1 MADQQK
7 KNNKSLQVGD
17 LVLDL
22 EKTTL
27 NKGDTTFN
35 LTPKETKLMAIL
47 MQNVGQIVSRNEL
60 LAEVWHSNELGKS
73 RSLDVHIRWL
83 RQKVE
88 DNPNIP
94 EYILTRR
101 GLGYELRI

>member
-1 MADQQK
+1 MAQQVAI
-7 KNNKSLQVGD
+7 SQPLQTGN

-27 NKGDTTFN
+27 TKDKTVFH
-35 LTPKETKLMAIL
+35 LTPKESKLMAVL
-47 MQNVGQIVSRNEL
+47 MKNVGQIVSREEL
-60 LAEVWHSNELGKS
+60 LAKVWHLSGTDNY

-94 EYILTRR
+94 EHILTRR

>member
-1 MADQQK
+1 MTQQVTS
-7 KNNKSLQVGD
+7 NQPLQAGE

-27 NKGDTTFN
+27 NKGETAFH
-35 LTPKETKLMAIL
+35 LTPRETKLMAVL
-47 MQNVGQIVSRNEL
+47 MKNVGNIVSREQL
-60 LAEVWHSNELGKS
+60 LAEVWHSNGTGDS
-73 RSLDVHIRWL
+73 RSLDVYIHWL

-88 DNPNIP
+88 DNPRIP
-94 EYILTRR
+94 EHILTRR